1 MRRDWKYI
9 LYLSLAFGLFLTVK
23 LMEPR
28 QYDWTPTYAVED
40 KNPFG
45 AYVLNELL
53 PNLFKGKKVTISN
66 RTIYELKDSLKDG
79 ESMIILTHSFRSEKE
94 DTEVLLQHVAKGASV
109 FIGAE
114 SFHGKLADT
123 LKLTTY
129 DYFFT
134 DGMQKQRKDTSYLTF
149 VNSRFDTLHH
159 YIFKRDNIHNY
170 FGTFDS
176 TRTAVIAKND
186 LHQPV
191 AIRMRWGKGSFILTC
206 VPLAFTN
213 IYALKSDNHEFVAA
227 SLSYL
232 PKTDVHWTEFYSV
245 GRMEASTPLR
255 FILTN
260 PPLAWAYYIT
270 VFSLLLFMIFEV
282 KRKQRIIPII
292 PPLEN
297 TSLEFV
303 GTIGNLY
310 YQRSDHKNIAG
321 KKIIF
326 FFDHLRTRYL
336 LNPHTP
342 DENFVS
348 LLAKKAGKREEQVRQ
363 LFEMIGRVQ
372 KQTSIKKEDLIELNT
387 LIEKFTFEKTF
398 HPKASKFFAKR
409 LQSS

>member
-1 MRRDWKYI
+1 MKRDWKYM
-9 LYLSLAFGLFLTVK
+9 LYLSLAFGLFLAVK

-28 QYDWTPTYAVED
+28 RYDWTPTYAVED

-45 AYVLNELL
+45 AYVLSKLL
-53 PNLFKGKKVTISN
+53 PDLFKGKKIAVSN

-79 ESMIILTHSFRSEKE
+79 ESVIILTHSFRIEKE
-94 DTEVLLQHVAKGASV
+94 DTEILLQHVAKGASV

-114 SFHGKLADT
+114 SFYGKLADT
-123 LKLTTY
+123 LKLSTY
-129 DYFFT
+129 DYFFR

-149 VNSRFDTLHH
+149 VNPRFDTLHQ

-170 FGTFDS
+170 FGTLDS

-186 LHQPV
+186 FHQPV
-191 AIRMRWGKGSFILTC
+191 VIRLTWGKGSFILTC

-213 IYALKSDNHEFVAA
+213 IYTLKGDNHEFGAA

-232 PKTDVHWTEFYSV
+232 PKTDVHWTEYYSV

-255 FILTN
+255 FILTS
-260 PPLAWAYYIT
+260 PPLTWAYYIT
-270 VFSLLLFMIFEV
+270 MVSLLLFMIFEA

-310 YQRSDHKNIAG
+310 YQRNDHKNIAG

-326 FFDHLRTRYL
+326 FFDQVRTRYL
-336 LNPHTP
+336 LNPNAP
-342 DENFVS
+342 DENFIS
-348 LLAKKAGKREEQVRQ
+348 LLAKKAGKSEELVRQ
-363 LFEMIGRVQ
+363 LFETIGRVQ
-372 KQTSIKKEDLIELNT
+372 KQASIKKEELIELST
-387 LIEKFTFEKTF
+387 LIEKFTR
-398 HPKASKFFAKR
+398 AV
-409 LQSS
+409 Q